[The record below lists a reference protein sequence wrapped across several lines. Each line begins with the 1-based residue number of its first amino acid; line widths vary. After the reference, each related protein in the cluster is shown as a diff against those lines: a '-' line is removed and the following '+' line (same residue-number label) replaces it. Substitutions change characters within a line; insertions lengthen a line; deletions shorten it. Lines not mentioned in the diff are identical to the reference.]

1 VSACDNISA
10 YILKTKQMIRLIVR
24 GAASLLFFVC
34 LFSAVHAQVQFA
46 PWGNMEGI
54 RIDGQLLRFGT
65 AIRLVEEGGTI
76 KATAKER
83 GRPSFKRNGA
93 SRTVASHI
101 DSLYFTETASD
112 GKRGTAHLSIRLY
125 TTAAMDVEGVYFC
138 IMLPRADYRSGRLN
152 AGTLQPVPLSGK
164 SGLLSR
170 YLSRP
175 AKSFSFL
182 SPSHQLTLTFDEPV
196 RLALPQHNSQR
207 DSNDMVLMAP
217 LLKGRIDSGTA
228 TALECSFA
236 VSGKID
242 TRPVTL
248 MLDTSH
254 PGRVFD
260 GIGGNFRLQNPR
272 EDSKVIDYCLGN
284 MRVAWGRVEL
294 PWSMWQ
300 PNMNM
305 DPIAAAKA
313 GKLNI
318 HVKKSM
324 EMAQRLYKR
333 GIPLIL
339 SAWFPPGWAVVGKPR
354 SGQGKDGIW
363 GNPLDPT
370 KMKQIYRSIADYLV
384 YLRDAYGVEVRD
396 FSFNESD
403 LGINVRQTAGE
414 HDALIRGLGAY
425 FRSRGLKTK
434 LLLGDNSDATT
445 YRFIYPALHDSAARP
460 YIGAVS
466 FHSWRGC
473 DSSNLKKWAAAAT
486 LLHKPLIVAEGSI
499 DAQAW
504 GYPEVFQEPSY
515 ALKEISLY
523 LRLLAICQ
531 PESILQW
538 QLTSD
543 YSLLAGGGLYGN
555 NEPLHPTQR
564 FWNLKQLA
572 STPPGLHVLPLSVKG
587 NYISAAALGDTR
599 RGIYAIHL
607 VNNGAA
613 RKVMLE
619 GLPAGMRA
627 LDIWVTAKD
636 RDMQPGKPVVVKNGR
651 AVFFLPQTSYT
662 TLISR

>member
-1 VSACDNISA
+1 
-10 YILKTKQMIRLIVR
+10 MIRLIRALV
-24 GAASLLFFVC
+24 SLLLFICFFGI
-34 LFSAVHAQVQFA
+34 VHAQVQLA

-54 RIDGQLLRFGT
+54 RIDGQLMRFGT
-65 AIRLVEEGGTI
+65 AIRLVEEGGI
-76 KATAKER
+76 LKATAKER
-83 GRPSFKRNGA
+83 GRPSYKRNGN
-93 SRTVASHI
+93 SRTVSSHI

-112 GKRGTAHLSIRLY
+112 GKRGTAHLSIRLH
-125 TTAAMDVEGVYFC
+125 TTAAMNIEGVYFC
-138 IMLPRADYRSGRLN
+138 IMLPRSDYGSGKLKT
-152 AGTLQPVPLSGK
+152 ATLQPVPLSGK
-164 SGLLSR
+164 PELLSR

-175 AKSFSFL
+175 GRSFSFL
-182 SPSHQLTLTFDEPV
+182 SPSRQLTLTFDRPV
-196 RLALPQHNSQR
+196 RLMPPLDRSGP
-207 DSNDMVLMAP
+207 DSNDIILMAP
-217 LLKGRIDSGTA
+217 LLKGRVDSGQAA
-228 TALECSFA
+228 TLECSFA
-236 VSGKID
+236 VTGKID

-248 MLDTSH
+248 MLDTSG

-272 EDSKVIDYCLGN
+272 KDPQVIDYCLRN
-284 MRVAWGRVEL
+284 MRIAWGRIEL

-300 PNMNM
+300 PNINM

-313 GKLNI
+313 GKLNP

-324 EMAQRLYKR
+324 EMAQRLYKM

-363 GNPLDPT
+363 GNPLDST
-370 KMKQIYRSIADYLV
+370 KTKQIYRSIGGYLT
-384 YLRDAYGVEVRD
+384 YLRDAYGVKVRD

-403 LGINVRQTAGE
+403 LGINVRQTAEE

-445 YRFIYPALHDSAARP
+445 YRFIYPALHDSAAWP

-473 DSSNLKKWAAAAT
+473 DSSNLKKWAEAAT

-504 GYPEVFQEPSY
+504 GYPEVFQESWY

-555 NEPLHPTQR
+555 NQPLHPTQR

-572 STPPGLHVLPLSVKG
+572 STPPGLHALHLRVKG
-587 NYISAAALGDTR
+587 HDICAAALGDPR
-599 RGIYAIHL
+599 RKIYAFHL
-607 VNNGAA
+607 VNNGASRKA
-613 RKVMLE
+613 RLT
-619 GLPAGMRA
+619 GLPAGVRS
-627 LDIWVTAKD
+627 LEIWVTAKG
-636 RDMQPGKPVVVKNGR
+636 RDMQKGNPVMVKNGR
-651 AVFFLPQTSYT
+651 AVFSLPQTSYT
-662 TLISR
+662 TLISH